1 MQKRKHEPRS
11 RVNDRL
17 TILRIA
23 VPSPLR
29 MSFDYWPPAGISANS
44 IRPGVR
50 LRIPFGRSTRIGILL
65 ARASH
70 SELAPSRIKTALEVL
85 DSEPLLPRESLDFLL
100 WTSRYYH
107 HPIGETLHTALPVA
121 LRRGAP
127 ATHSKPIFNWR
138 LSPAGEAVDLATLRR
153 APRQQTIMQAL
164 HSCPGGLG
172 ETTLRSLHKDW
183 RTVLRSLHKNAWI
196 ERCEAPPAAT
206 AKPTGRSWQP
216 SAAQQQAIETVDAHR
231 GRFQA
236 YLLEGVTG
244 SGKTEVYL
252 ELAERTIAAGR
263 QALILVPEIGLSPQM
278 IARYRQRLQA
288 PLAVLHS
295 GLNERERLDGW
306 LAARDGKAAV
316 VIGTRSAVFVPLARP
331 GLFIVDEE
339 HDPSYKQQD
348 GLRYSARDLAMV
360 RARNTATPI
369 VLGSATPSLE
379 SLRNVEAGR
388 YERLLLPA
396 RVGDARPPGTS
407 IIDLRK
413 QPPHAPLAPP
423 LLNAVESCLKR
434 GEQALL
440 FVNRRGYAP
449 VYLCHNC
456 GAISDCPRCDAH
468 MVLHQ
473 KSGRLRCHHCGT
485 EQAPPGKCPACG
497 AASFVPVG
505 AGTQRISTALQE
517 HLPEAR
523 ILRIDRDST
532 RRKGAME
539 SALQQVHAGKVDI
552 LVGTQMLAKGHHF
565 PKVTLVGILDADG
578 GLFGTDFRASER
590 LAQLIVQVSGRA
602 GRGEH
607 PGQVYIQTH
616 HPDHPLLQ
624 ALVEKGYRNFSEAA
638 LRERREAALPPYSW
652 LALLRAEAPTQEANF
667 NFLEAARRLA
677 EKMLDSKM
685 LLLGP
690 VAAVMER
697 RRGRYRARLLLQ
709 AENRDTMHL
718 GLDPWLKKL
727 QTHKSARRVRWS
739 LDIDPV
745 EVD

>member
-1 MQKRKHEPRS
+1 M
-11 RVNDRL
+11 
-17 TILRIA
+17 
-23 VPSPLR
+23 
-29 MSFDYWPPAGISANS
+29 
-44 IRPGVR
+44 R
-50 LRIPFGRSTRIGILL
+50 LRVPFGRSTRVGILL
-65 ARASH
+65 GKASH
-70 SELAPSRIKTALEVL
+70 TDLPPNRIKAVLEIL
-85 DSEPLLPRESLDFLL
+85 DSEPVLPTASLDFLR

-121 LRRGAP
+121 LRRGEP
-127 ATHSKPIFNWR
+127 AVPSKPALHWH
-138 LSPAGEAVDLATLRR
+138 LSAAGKTVNIATLQH
-153 APRQQTIMQAL
+153 APRQHAIMQAL
-164 HSCPGGLG
+164 QAQPNGLD
-172 ETTLRSLHKDW
+172 EAALRSIHKDW
-183 RTVLRSLHKNAWI
+183 GSVLKSLLQKAWVKSSDVPPEAM
-196 ERCEAPPAAT
+196 ERPP
-206 AKPTGRSWQP
+206 RSWQLN
-216 SAAQQQAIETVDAHR
+216 AAQQQAIETVDTQR
-231 GRFQA
+231 GSFQP
-236 YLLEGVTG
+236 YLLDGVTG

-252 ELAERTIAAGR
+252 ALAEHTVAAGL

-278 IARYRQRLQA
+278 IARYQDRLQA

-295 GLNERERLDGW
+295 GLNERQRLDGW

-316 VIGTRSAVFVPLARP
+316 IIGTRSAIFVPLARP

-348 GLRYSARDLAMV
+348 GLRYSARDLAMI
-360 RARNTATPI
+360 RARDAAAPI
-369 VLGSATPSLE
+369 LLGSATPSLE

-388 YERLLLPA
+388 YQRLHLPA
-396 RVGDARPPGTS
+396 RVGDSRPPDIA

-423 LLNAVESCLKR
+423 LLKAVEHCLAK

-449 VYLCHNC
+449 VYLCHAC

-485 EQAPPGKCPACG
+485 DQAPPNKCPACG
-497 AASFVPVG
+497 ATSFIPVG
-505 AGTQRISTALQE
+505 AGTQRISTTLQQR
-517 HLPEAR
+517 LPKAR

-532 RRKGAME
+532 RRKGSME
-539 SALQQVHAGKVDI
+539 KALEQIHAGEVDI

-578 GLFGTDFRASER
+578 GLFSTDFRASER
-590 LAQLIVQVSGRA
+590 LAQLIIQVSGRA

-607 PGQVYIQTH
+607 PGKVYIQTH

-624 ALVEKGYRNFSEAA
+624 ALVEKDYQNFAEAA
-638 LRERREAALPPYSW
+638 LHERMETALPPYSW

-667 NFLEAARRLA
+667 SFLEAARQLA
-677 EKMLDSKM
+677 SEVLDPQM

-697 RRGRYRARLLLQ
+697 RRGRYRARLLMQ
-709 AENRDTMHL
+709 AESREIMQA
-718 GLDPWLKKL
+718 GLDPWLKTL
-727 QTHKSARRVRWS
+727 QSHKSARRVRWS

>member
-1 MQKRKHEPRS
+1 MAPHPQ
-11 RVNDRL
+11 VNDRP

-29 MSFDYWPPAGISANS
+29 TSFDYRPPVGVPIAS
-44 IRPGVR
+44 IQPGVR

-65 ARASH
+65 AKVNH
-70 SELAPSRIKTALEVL
+70 SELAPDRLKAALQVL
-85 DSEPLLPRESLDFLL
+85 DPEPLLPRASLDFLL

-107 HPIGETLHTALPVA
+107 HPIGETLFTALPVA
-121 LRRGAP
+121 LRRGAA
-127 ATHSKPIFNWR
+127 ATRSKAALHWR
-138 LSPAGEAVDLATLRR
+138 PSATGRAVDATTLGR
-153 APRQQTIMQAL
+153 APRQQAVLQAL
-164 HSCPGGLG
+164 QSHSDGLD
-172 ETTLRSLHKDW
+172 EVALRGIHKDW
-183 RTVLRSLHKNAWI
+183 RCVLKTLQEKAWV
-196 ERCEAPPAAT
+196 ESCDAPQVVTKKPA
-206 AKPTGRSWQP
+206 RDWQP
-216 SAAQQQAIETVDAHR
+216 NTAQQLAIETVDVRR
-231 GRFQA
+231 GCFQP
-236 YLLEGVTG
+236 YLLDGVTG

-252 ELAERTIAAGR
+252 ELAERTIAAG
-263 QALILVPEIGLSPQM
+263 QQVLILVPEIGLSPQM
-278 IARYRQRLQA
+278 ISRYQRRLQA
-288 PLAVLHS
+288 PFAVLHS
-295 GLNERERLDGW
+295 GLSQRERLDGW
-306 LAARDGKAAV
+306 LAARDGEAAI
-316 VIGTRSAVFVPLARP
+316 VIGTRSAIFVPLARP

-348 GLRYSARDLAMV
+348 GLRYSARDLAV
-360 RARNTATPI
+360 IRARNAAAPI

-388 YERLLLPA
+388 YERLHLPA
-396 RVGDARPPGTS
+396 RVGNARPPGIS

-423 LLNAVESCLKR
+423 LLSAMERCLEK

-449 VYLCHNC
+449 VYLCHSC

-485 EQAPPGKCPACG
+485 EQAPPSKCPACG
-497 AASFVPVG
+497 AAAFIPVG
-505 AGTQRISTALQE
+505 AGTQRISTSLQE
-517 HLPEAR
+517 RLPKAR

-539 SALQQVHAGKVDI
+539 GALEQIHAGEVDI

-590 LAQLIVQVSGRA
+590 LAQLIVQVAGRA
-602 GRGEH
+602 GRGER

-616 HPDHPLLQ
+616 HPDHRLLH
-624 ALVEKGYRNFSEAA
+624 ALVEKGYENFAQAA
-638 LRERREAALPPYSW
+638 LRERQEAALPPYSW
-652 LALLRAEAPTQEANF
+652 LALLRAEAPTQKANF
-667 NFLEAARRLA
+667 GFLEAARSLA
-677 EKMLDSKM
+677 EKILAPGLM
-685 LLLGP
+685 LLGP
-690 VAAVMER
+690 VPAVMER
-697 RRGRYRARLLLQ
+697 RRGRYRARLLMQ
-709 AENRDTMHL
+709 ADSREVMQTR
-718 GLDPWLKKL
+718 LDPWLDTL
-727 QTHKSARRVRWS
+727 QRHKSARRVRWS